1 MVKRVNKNIKKNNNL
16 LKKKKPKKSEDKKL
30 KKEEEL
36 SEKIENEKI
45 ENEKE
50 ENEKEENEKE
60 ESEEENTEIKEQQNE
75 IENLDEIMNKN
86 SNLNTGVIYIG
97 HLPWG
102 FEENALKK
110 YFNQFGEITRLIVP
124 RSKKSGRT
132 HGYAFIE
139 FKNYEVAEIAANTM
153 NNYLL
158 FDRILKCN
166 IIEEKSKY
174 DRIFRKWKKKFEF
187 ENKYKKYIEN
197 QNKKKS
203 NEEIKNQ
210 IQLLLEREEN
220 KREKLKDLKIN
231 YNFDGYKKIV
241 EDFKKKYNKKKRKNK

>member
-16 LKKKKPKKSEDKKL
+16 LKKKKPKESEDKKL
-30 KKEEEL
+30 QKKEEL
-36 SEKIENEKI
+36 SNKIEND
-45 ENEKE
+45 
-50 ENEKEENEKE
+50 KEENEKE

-166 IIEEKSKY
+166 VIEEKSKY

-241 EDFKKKYNKKKRKNK
+241 EEFKKKFIKKKKKK

>member
-16 LKKKKPKKSEDKKL
+16 LKKKKPKESEDKNSIKN
-30 KKEEEL
+30 EEI
-36 SEKIENEKI
+36 SEKS

-50 ENEKEENEKE
+50 EIDEEIT
-60 ESEEENTEIKEQQNE
+60 ENKQQQNE
-75 IENLDEIMNKN
+75 LENLNEIMNKNIN

-102 FEENALKK
+102 FEEKALKK

-139 FKNYEVAEIAANTM
+139 FKNYEVAEIAAKTM

-197 QNKKKS
+197 QNKKKT
-203 NEEIKNQ
+203 NEEIKNK

-241 EDFKKKYNKKKRKNK
+241 EEFKKKYNKKKRKNK

>member
-1 MVKRVNKNIKKNNNL
+1 
-16 LKKKKPKKSEDKKL
+16 
-30 KKEEEL
+30 
-36 SEKIENEKI
+36 
-45 ENEKE
+45 
-50 ENEKEENEKE
+50 
-60 ESEEENTEIKEQQNE
+60 
-75 IENLDEIMNKN
+75 MNKN

>member
-16 LKKKKPKKSEDKKL
+16 LKKKKPKESEDKNSIKN
-30 KKEEEL
+30 EEI
-36 SEKIENEKI
+36 SEKS

-50 ENEKEENEKE
+50 EIDEEIT
-60 ESEEENTEIKEQQNE
+60 ENKQQQNE
-75 IENLDEIMNKN
+75 LENLNEIMNKNIN

-102 FEENALKK
+102 FEEKALKK

-139 FKNYEVAEIAANTM
+139 FKNYEVAEIAAKTM

-241 EDFKKKYNKKKRKNK
+241 EEFKKKYNKKKKEKINKI

>member
-16 LKKKKPKKSEDKKL
+16 LKKKKPKESEDKKL
-30 KKEEEL
+30 QKKEEL
-36 SEKIENEKI
+36 SEKIEND
-45 ENEKE
+45 
-50 ENEKEENEKE
+50 KEENEKE

-166 IIEEKSKY
+166 VIEEKSKY

-241 EDFKKKYNKKKRKNK
+241 EEFKKKFIKKKRKNK

>member
-16 LKKKKPKKSEDKKL
+16 LKKKKPKESEDKKL
-30 KKEEEL
+30 QKKEEL
-36 SEKIENEKI
+36 SNKIEND
-45 ENEKE
+45 
-50 ENEKEENEKE
+50 KEENEKE
-60 ESEEENTEIKEQQNE
+60 ESEEENTETKEQQNE

-166 IIEEKSKY
+166 VIEEKSKY

-241 EDFKKKYNKKKRKNK
+241 EEFKKKFIKKKKKK

>member
-16 LKKKKPKKSEDKKL
+16 LKKKKPKESEDKKL
-30 KKEEEL
+30 QKKEEL
-36 SEKIENEKI
+36 SNKIEND
-45 ENEKE
+45 
-50 ENEKEENEKE
+50 KEENEKE

-166 IIEEKSKY
+166 VIEEKSKY

-241 EDFKKKYNKKKRKNK
+241 EEFKKKFIKKKRKNK

>member
-16 LKKKKPKKSEDKKL
+16 LKKKKPKESEDKNSIKN
-30 KKEEEL
+30 EEI
-36 SEKIENEKI
+36 SEKS

-50 ENEKEENEKE
+50 EIDEEIT
-60 ESEEENTEIKEQQNE
+60 ENKQQQNE
-75 IENLDEIMNKN
+75 LENLNEIMNKNIN

-102 FEENALKK
+102 FEEKALKK

-139 FKNYEVAEIAANTM
+139 FKNYEVAEIAAKTM

-197 QNKKKS
+197 QNKKKT

-241 EDFKKKYNKKKRKNK
+241 EDFKKKYNKKKKINK

>member
-16 LKKKKPKKSEDKKL
+16 LKKKKPKESEDKKL

-60 ESEEENTEIKEQQNE
+60 ESEEENTEIKEEQKE
-75 IENLDEIMNKN
+75 LENLDEIMNKN

-166 IIEEKSKY
+166 FIEEKSKY
-174 DRIFRKWKKKFEF
+174 DKIFRKC
-187 ENKYKKYIEN
+187 
-197 QNKKKS
+197 
-203 NEEIKNQ
+203 
-210 IQLLLEREEN
+210 
-220 KREKLKDLKIN
+220 
-231 YNFDGYKKIV
+231 
-241 EDFKKKYNKKKRKNK
+241 KKKY

>member
-16 LKKKKPKKSEDKKL
+16 LKKKKPKESEDKKL
-30 KKEEEL
+30 QKKEEL
-36 SEKIENEKI
+36 SNKIEND
-45 ENEKE
+45 
-50 ENEKEENEKE
+50 KEENEKE
-60 ESEEENTEIKEQQNE
+60 ESEEENTETKEQQNE

-166 IIEEKSKY
+166 VIEEKSKY

-241 EDFKKKYNKKKRKNK
+241 EEFKKKFIKKKRKNK

>member
-16 LKKKKPKKSEDKKL
+16 LKKKKPKESEDKKL
-30 KKEEEL
+30 QKKEEL
-36 SEKIENEKI
+36 SNKIEND
-45 ENEKE
+45 
-50 ENEKEENEKE
+50 KEENEKE
-60 ESEEENTEIKEQQNE
+60 ESEEENTETKEQQNE

>member
-16 LKKKKPKKSEDKKL
+16 LKKKKPKESEDKNSIKN
-30 KKEEEL
+30 EEI
-36 SEKIENEKI
+36 SEKS

-50 ENEKEENEKE
+50 EIDEEIT
-60 ESEEENTEIKEQQNE
+60 ENKQQQNE
-75 IENLDEIMNKN
+75 LENLNEIMNKNIN

-102 FEENALKK
+102 FEEKALKK

-139 FKNYEVAEIAANTM
+139 FKNYEVAEIAAKTM

-197 QNKKKS
+197 QNKKKT
-203 NEEIKNQ
+203 NEEIKNK

-241 EDFKKKYNKKKRKNK
+241 EEFKKKYNKKKKKK

>member
-16 LKKKKPKKSEDKKL
+16 LKKKKPKESEDKKL
-30 KKEEEL
+30 QKKEEL
-36 SEKIENEKI
+36 SNKIEND
-45 ENEKE
+45 
-50 ENEKEENEKE
+50 KEENEKE
-60 ESEEENTEIKEQQNE
+60 ESEEENTETKEQQNE

-241 EDFKKKYNKKKRKNK
+241 EEFKKKFIKKKRKNK

>member
-16 LKKKKPKKSEDKKL
+16 LKKKKPKESEDKNSIKNEEI
-30 KKEEEL
+30 KEK
-36 SEKIENEKI
+36 S

-50 ENEKEENEKE
+50 EIDEEIT
-60 ESEEENTEIKEQQNE
+60 ENKQQQNE
-75 IENLDEIMNKN
+75 LENLNEIMNKNIN

-102 FEENALKK
+102 FEEKALKK

-139 FKNYEVAEIAANTM
+139 FKNYEVAEIAAKTM

-197 QNKKKS
+197 QNKKKT

-241 EDFKKKYNKKKRKNK
+241 EEFNKKYNKKKKKK

>member
-16 LKKKKPKKSEDKKL
+16 LKKKKPKESEDKKL
-30 KKEEEL
+30 QKKEEL
-36 SEKIENEKI
+36 SEKIEND
-45 ENEKE
+45 
-50 ENEKEENEKE
+50 KEENEKE
-60 ESEEENTEIKEQQNE
+60 ESEEENTETKEQQNE

-166 IIEEKSKY
+166 VIEEKSKY

-241 EDFKKKYNKKKRKNK
+241 EEFKKKFIKKKRKNK

>member
-16 LKKKKPKKSEDKKL
+16 LKKKKPKESEDKKL
-30 KKEEEL
+30 QKKEEL
-36 SEKIENEKI
+36 SEKIEND
-45 ENEKE
+45 
-50 ENEKEENEKE
+50 KEENEKE

-241 EDFKKKYNKKKRKNK
+241 EDFKKKYNKKKKKK

>member
-16 LKKKKPKKSEDKKL
+16 LKKKKPKESEDKNSIKN
-30 KKEEEL
+30 EEI
-36 SEKIENEKI
+36 SEKS

-50 ENEKEENEKE
+50 EIDEEIT
-60 ESEEENTEIKEQQNE
+60 ENKQQQNE
-75 IENLDEIMNKN
+75 LENLNEIMNKNIN

-102 FEENALKK
+102 FEEKALKK

-139 FKNYEVAEIAANTM
+139 FKNYEVAEIAAKTM

-197 QNKKKS
+197 QNKKKT

-241 EDFKKKYNKKKRKNK
+241 EEFKKKYNKKKKKK

>member
-16 LKKKKPKKSEDKKL
+16 LKKKKPKASEDKKL
-30 KKEEEL
+30 QKKEEL
-36 SEKIENEKI
+36 SEKIEND
-45 ENEKE
+45 
-50 ENEKEENEKE
+50 KEENEKE

-166 IIEEKSKY
+166 VIEEKSKY

-241 EDFKKKYNKKKRKNK
+241 EDFKKKYNKKKKKK

>member
-16 LKKKKPKKSEDKKL
+16 LKKKKPKESEDKKL
-30 KKEEEL
+30 QKKEEL
-36 SEKIENEKI
+36 SEKIEND
-45 ENEKE
+45 
-50 ENEKEENEKE
+50 KEENEKE

-166 IIEEKSKY
+166 VIEEKSKY

-197 QNKKKS
+197 QKKKKS